1 MDEALIRAVEE
12 LDENQVHELVKMR
25 LREGIDPFYI
35 QEQVRIGMEK
45 VGILYEQGEYF
56 IADLIMA
63 GILFVEV
70 LEIDGMLPCLS
81 LPDNQ
86 VAGTLVIGT
95 APGDLH
101 DIGKNIFSSLM
112 KGSGFVVHDLGTDV
126 STENFC
132 NAVIKFQPD
141 IVFIYG
147 VLTLA
152 IDSMKKV
159 ITALEAAGLRNKVKV
174 ILGGHCIS
182 HGVGKHLGADAYTRD
197 VSEGVKRCLSWMS
210 KKGFQTQG

>member
-1 MDEALIRAVEE
+1 MDEELIRAVEE
-12 LDENQVHELVKMR
+12 LDEVRVHKLVKMQ
-25 LREGIDPFYI
+25 LHEGIDPFYI

-70 LEIDGMLPCLS
+70 LEIDGMMPRLN

-86 VAGTLVIGT
+86 VVGTLVIGT

-101 DIGKNIFSSLM
+101 DIGKNIFASLM

-126 STENFC
+126 LPEDFC
-132 NAVIKFQPD
+132 NAVIEFQPD
-141 IVFIYG
+141 IVAIYG

-159 ITALEAAGLRNKVKV
+159 TAALEETGLRNKVKV
-174 ILGGHCIS
+174 ILGGNCLS

-197 VSEGVKRCLSWMS
+197 ASEGVKRCLSWMNTKAS
-210 KKGFQTQG
+210 QIQG